1 MSEKVVTKFHAMQL
15 FTDTFIAETVHLT
28 NNQLGIYTRLLNF
41 HWTKN
46 AKPFTAHQAHR
57 ICQCKSAECEFTV
70 DSILREFFIKS
81 GKSEDGNQL
90 WSNKRVVEEHQYLT
104 EKYAKRSRAGKLGA
118 IAKHSASGK
127 TTAFQ
132 KSPSQSAPTR

>member
-1 MSEKVVTKFHAMQL
+1 MTKERTTDKFHALQL
-15 FTDTFIAETVHLT
+15 FTDTFSAETVHLT
-28 NNQLGIYTRLLNF
+28 NEEVGIYTRLLNF

-90 WSNKRVVEEHQYLT
+90 WSNKRVFSFFACVIICWF
-104 EKYAKRSRAGKLGA
+104 RSLFKLV
-118 IAKHSASGK
+118 ICSI
-127 TTAFQ
+127 
-132 KSPSQSAPTR
+132 